1 MFLDNSEIP
10 REYFLSIKDE
20 ELISGGMV
28 TRTDTKLTLLKKA
41 VSLMNIFTGFSE
53 ILNKN
58 ALLYALLNDTKKSHP
73 NYRVDVTRLH
83 NNLKHVFIYYETPPY
98 KMSYIQNC
106 IKKNQPLTKFEAGD
120 YKDNTMEEILG
131 TRDFESEVLL

>member
-1 MFLDNSEIP
+1 MKIQQVQSANFKANKVSTTMRLSSKGVEEMIEVFKLHPIEDKVFIKKCNEALSQRPSGTLNEFQKQLKEFCSMFLDNSEIP

-53 ILNKN
+53 ILP
-58 ALLYALLNDTKKSHP
+58 AYVPDLL
-73 NYRVDVTRLH
+73 R
-83 NNLKHVFIYYETPPY
+83 
-98 KMSYIQNC
+98 
-106 IKKNQPLTKFEAGD
+106 
-120 YKDNTMEEILG
+120 
-131 TRDFESEVLL
+131 